1 MVTELTTYLGRY
13 VYNAKGVYVGTVSNV
28 IIDLPNRRVG
38 SLLLTR
44 TNPGLVEDG
53 RDVAVPYRWVSAAGD
68 IVLLASFPEHV
79 AIQEI
84 EEEERVE
91 A

>member
-1 MVTELTTYLGRY
+1 LGRY
-13 VYNAKGVYVGTVSNV
+13 VYNSNGIYVGTVSNV

-38 SLLLTR
+38 SLLLSR
-44 TNPGLVEDG
+44 TNSALVEG
-53 RDVAVPYRWVSAAGD
+53 SRDVAVPYRWVSATGD

-79 AIQEI
+79 AFQEI
-84 EEEERVE
+84 EEEEPPVE